1 MTTIEITL
9 PEPLASEA
17 ERAGL
22 LRPERLEPW
31 LREQLAAQRVSELFD
46 AIDRMVSIKEPAA
59 MTPEELAV
67 EITALRGKRN
77 A

>member
-31 LREQLAAQRVSELFD
+31 LREPLAAQRVSGLFD
-46 AIDRMVSIKEPAA
+46 AIDRMVSVEEPEA

-67 EITALRGKRN
+67 EMASLRGKRN